1 MINFIQIVLEK
12 NINVVVRSTSMFG
25 VNFTSL
31 DPNYNVENVE
41 LGKYFVGQVL
51 KGLVGQ
57 SVFGSGF

>member
-25 VNFTSL
+25 VNFTSI
-31 DPNYNVENVE
+31 DPNYKVENVE